1 MDLLAVVRVLLQ
13 VIQVLSSVVLIGLV
27 LVHSPK
33 GDGIGAIGST
43 AQLFSS
49 QKGAEA
55 ALNKMTA
62 WTAGI
67 FYVVSF
73 VLGHYLSLA

>member
-1 MDLLAVVRVLLQ
+1 MESLIPALRIILQ
-13 VIQVLSSVVLIGLV
+13 VVQILCAVVLIGLV
-27 LVHSPK
+27 LIHSPK

-55 ALNKMTA
+55 ALNRITA

-73 VLGHYLSLA
+73 VLGYYLGT

>member
-1 MDLLAVVRVLLQ
+1 MEILTIVLQ
-13 VIQVLSSVVLIGLV
+13 VIQGLSAVALIVMVML
-27 LVHSPK
+27 HSPK
-33 GDGIGAIGST
+33 GDGIGAIGGT

-55 ALNKMTA
+55 ALNKTTA
-62 WTAGI
+62 YIAGT

-73 VLGHYLSLA
+73 VLGYYLT